1 MKRIIPLLLLLLLIA
16 PARAVSAAPE
26 DAFSLSSDAAV
37 LMEPETGTVLY
48 EKDAHSRRSP
58 ASVTKIMTLLLIA
71 EAVDSGAIRMEDPVT
86 ASAKAASMGGS
97 QIWLEEGEQMSVEEM
112 IKCIAVASANDCAV
126 AMAEKLA
133 GSEDA
138 FVKKMN
144 DRAQALGM
152 TDTHFLNCTGLTE
165 DEAHYTSAWDIALM
179 SRELLRHEWIKQFT
193 TVWMDEVR
201 GGQFGLTNTNK
212 LVRFYE
218 GCTGLK
224 TGYTSTAMYCLSAA
238 AERDGT
244 SFIAVVMHAP
254 SSDERNQDART
265 LLDYGF
271 ASCALWRA
279 EANLTL
285 PPVPVKL
292 GTAES
297 VQPVLE
303 NGAVL
308 TETDGGSVT
317 WDLQLPERAAAPVKE
332 GDAMG
337 TLVVKN
343 DKGVIA
349 ELTIRA
355 GETVE
360 ALTLREIWWKVL
372 TAA

>member
-349 ELTIRA
+349 ELTVRA

-372 TAA
+372 TGA

>member
-1 MKRIIPLLLLLLLIA
+1 MKRILPLLLSLLLIV
-16 PARAVSAAPE
+16 PAGAVSAAPE
-26 DAFSLSSDAAV
+26 DAFNLSSEAAV

-48 EKDAHSRRSP
+48 EKDAHSHRSP

-71 EAVDSGAIRMEDPVT
+71 EAVDSGAIRMEDQVT

-133 GSEDA
+133 GSEEA

-144 DRAQALGM
+144 DRAAALGM

-165 DEAHYTSAWDIALM
+165 DEEHYTSAWDIALM
-179 SRELLRHEWIKQFT
+179 SRELMRHEWIKQFT

-224 TGYTSTAMYCLSAA
+224 TGYTSTAMYCLSAT
-238 AERDGT
+238 AERNGT
-244 SFIAVVMHAP
+244 SFIAVLMHAP

-303 NGAVL
+303 GGTVL

-317 WDLQLPERAAAPVKE
+317 WDLQLPESAAAPVKE
-332 GDAMG
+332 GDPLG

-349 ELTIRA
+349 ELTVRA

-360 ALTLREIWWKVL
+360 ALTLRDIWWKVL

>member
-349 ELTIRA
+349 ELTVRA

>member
-1 MKRIIPLLLLLLLIA
+1 MKRILPLLLSLLLIV
-16 PARAVSAAPE
+16 PAGAVSAAPE
-26 DAFSLSSDAAV
+26 DAFNLSSEAAV

-48 EKDAHSRRSP
+48 EKDAHSHRSP

-71 EAVDSGAIRMEDPVT
+71 EAVDSGAIRMEDQVT

-133 GSEDA
+133 GSEEA

-144 DRAQALGM
+144 DRAAALGM

-165 DEAHYTSAWDIALM
+165 DEEHYTSAWDIALM
-179 SRELLRHEWIKQFT
+179 SRELMRHEWIKQFT

-224 TGYTSTAMYCLSAA
+224 TGYTSTAMYCLSAT
-238 AERDGT
+238 AERKGT
-244 SFIAVVMHAP
+244 SFIAVLMHAP

-303 NGAVL
+303 GGTVL

-317 WDLQLPERAAAPVKE
+317 WDLQLPESAAAPVKE
-332 GDAMG
+332 GDPLG

-349 ELTIRA
+349 ELTVRA

-360 ALTLREIWWKVL
+360 ALTLRDIWWKVL